1 MPGKVSPLRLGT
13 HENGLTVVA
22 EVVGEHAVIA
32 ARGNGPVRLT
42 PKGAAHLAAWLR
54 AWARPRARLDL
65 WGHGDIARELGV
77 SDGTVTNWRGKPTF
91 PPPAAEPSCGPVW
104 EADLVRAWARE
115 RPKAGR
121 PRRAS

>member
-13 HENGLTVVA
+13 HEGGLAVA
-22 EVVGEHAVIA
+22 AEADADGATIT
-32 ARGNGPVRLT
+32 ARGGGPVRLT

-54 AWARPRARLDL
+54 AWARPRAKLDL
-65 WGHGDIARELGV
+65 WGHGDIVRELGV
-77 SDGTVTNWRGKPTF
+77 SDGTVTNWRRKPTF
-91 PPPAAEPSCGPVW
+91 PAPAAEPSCGPVW